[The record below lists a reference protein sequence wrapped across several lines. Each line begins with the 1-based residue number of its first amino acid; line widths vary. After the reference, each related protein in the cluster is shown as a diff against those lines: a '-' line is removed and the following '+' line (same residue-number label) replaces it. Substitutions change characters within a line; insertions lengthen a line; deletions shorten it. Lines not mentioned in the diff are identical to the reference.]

1 MEEAEGN
8 EQSISPYY
16 INLDAVAI
24 NNSSAQ
30 EQGALCCLLLL
41 LLACLLLLRECECE
55 PRREGREES
64 V

>member
-41 LLACLLLLRECECE
+41 LACLLLLRECECE